1 MKLCNKCNKT
11 WPDEFNLC
19 PVCGGELVVEQPQ
32 PSDTISMGDG
42 NAINGGINFSKDFS
56 RKDDHSVT
64 NSNNT
69 SDCYNTTNS
78 NNHTTNFSSKH
89 IYNGNYTKIEREK
102 TAEEILIER
111 KQNFRKCCKKVL
123 DDGLLTREDRIW
135 LEEQRSYYGLSA
147 EIADH
152 ILNEVSSTHQR
163 SVMSMGTVQR
173 IQFNNFKRAVEGNC
187 IENVK
192 KYLPQIGVIA
202 EKFQEEELQFLY
214 HLALAALYPQECVD
228 KYINRQEDK
237 YWLTFWVYVALH
249 KLGDVSNAENALI
262 DLGKWQGLMPDE
274 NIVILGAFGALMEN
288 DKFTADELFNH
299 AISGECSPLLN
310 NLAEVMSAIINYNPN
325 DAEIITT
332 LSKHRFYVK
341 HFLEEVFETEKKAL
355 KQKEEAERKAKEEAE
370 RKAREEAERKARE
383 EAERKAKEE
392 AARKAREEAAR
403 KAQEEAELK
412 AREEAERKAREEAER
427 QAREEAERKARE
439 EAERKAHEE
448 AERKAREEAE
458 RKAREEAERKARK
471 EAARKAQ
478 EEAWRRAREEAERKA
493 REKTERK
500 ARREAERVAR
510 EKAEEEMK
518 RRASED
524 AERKIREE
532 VERKAR
538 EEAERKAREEAKRK
552 AEEEAKAQLRFCK
565 KCGKQVAIGVS
576 FCKHCGANLVSNASA
591 SAPKPTISRIC
602 PKCNTSQSVGA
613 SFCKKCGYKL

>member
-1 MKLCNKCNKT
+1 MKHCTNKECNKT

-19 PVCGGELVVEQPQ
+19 PVCGGELVVEQTQ

-69 SDCYNTTNS
+69 SDSHNTTNS
-78 NNHTTNFSSKH
+78 HNQTTNFSSKH

-135 LEEQRSYYGLSA
+135 LEEQRSHYGLSA

-214 HLALAALYPQECVD
+214 HLALAALYPQECVE

-249 KLGDVSNAENALI
+249 KLGDISNAENALI

-310 NLAEVMSAIINYNPN
+310 NLAEVMSAIINYDPN

-341 HFLEEVFETEKKAL
+341 HFLEEVFETEKNEL
-355 KQKEEAERKAKEEAE
+355 KQKEEAARKAKEEAE

-383 EAERKAKEE
+383 EAERKA
-392 AARKAREEAAR
+392 R
-403 KAQEEAELK
+403 
-412 AREEAERKAREEAER
+412 
-427 QAREEAERKARE
+427 
-439 EAERKAHEE
+439 EE

-458 RKAREEAERKARK
+458 RKAREEAERKAREEAERKAREEAERKAREEAERIARK

-478 EEAWRRAREEAERKA
+478 EEAWHRAREEAERKSREKAERKA
-493 REKTERK
+493 REEAERK

-518 RRASED
+518 RRAAED

-576 FCKHCGANLVSNASA
+576 FCKHCGAKLLPNASA
-591 SAPKPTISRIC
+591 SAQKPTISRIC

>member
-173 IQFNNFKRAVEGNC
+173 IQFNNFKRAVEGNGV
-187 IENVK
+187 ENVK
-192 KYLPQIGVIA
+192 KYLPQIEVIA

-214 HLALAALYPQECVD
+214 HLALAALYPQECVE

-249 KLGDVSNAENALI
+249 KLGDISNAENALI

-325 DAEIITT
+325 DAEVITT

-341 HFLEEVFETEKKAL
+341 HFLEEVFETEKNEL
-355 KQKEEAERKAKEEAE
+355 KQ
-370 RKAREEAERKARE
+370 
-383 EAERKAKEE
+383 KEE
-392 AARKAREEAAR
+392 AARKAR
-403 KAQEEAELK
+403 
-412 AREEAERKAREEAER
+412 
-427 QAREEAERKARE
+427 
-439 EAERKAHEE
+439 EE

-458 RKAREEAERKARK
+458 RKAREEAERKARE
-471 EAARKAQ
+471 EAARKA
-478 EEAWRRAREEAERKA
+478 REEA
-493 REKTERK
+493 
-500 ARREAERVAR
+500 
-510 EKAEEEMK
+510 
-518 RRASED
+518 
-524 AERKIREE
+524 
-532 VERKAR
+532 ERKAR
-538 EEAERKAREEAKRK
+538 EEAERKAREEAARKAREEAARKAREEAERKAKEEAARKAKEEAERKANEEAERKAREEDERKAQEARRKAEKLAEEQAREWARQKAEKEAKRK
-552 AEEEAKAQLRFCK
+552 AEEEAKTQLRFCK

-576 FCKHCGANLVSNASA
+576 FCKHCGAKLFPNASA
-591 SAPKPTISRIC
+591 SAQKPTISRIC

>member
-1 MKLCNKCNKT
+1 MKHCTNKECNKT
-11 WPDEFNLC
+11 WPDDFNLC

-42 NAINGGINFSKDFS
+42 NAINGGINISKDFS

-187 IENVK
+187 VENVK

-249 KLGDVSNAENALI
+249 KLGDISNAENALI

-274 NIVILGAFGALMEN
+274 NIVILGAIGALMEN
-288 DKFTADELFNH
+288 DKFTADELFSH

-341 HFLEEVFETEKKAL
+341 HFLEEVYENEKNIL
-355 KQKEEAERKAKEEAE
+355 KQKEEAE

-383 EAERKAKEE
+383 EAERK
-392 AARKAREEAAR
+392 
-403 KAQEEAELK
+403 
-412 AREEAERKAREEAER
+412 
-427 QAREEAERKARE
+427 AREEAERKARE

-500 ARREAERVAR
+500 AREEAERKARREAERVAR

-518 RRASED
+518 RRAAED

-532 VERKAR
+532 IERKAR

-552 AEEEAKAQLRFCK
+552 AEEAKVQLRFCK

-576 FCKHCGANLVSNASA
+576 FCKHCGANLVSNTSA

>member
-1 MKLCNKCNKT
+1 MKHCTNKECNKT

-19 PVCGGELVVEQPQ
+19 PVCGGELVVEQTQ

-69 SDCYNTTNS
+69 SDSHNTTNS
-78 NNHTTNFSSKH
+78 HNQTTNFSSKH

-135 LEEQRSYYGLSA
+135 LEEQRSHYGLSA

-214 HLALAALYPQECVD
+214 HLALAALYPQECVE

-249 KLGDVSNAENALI
+249 KLGDISNAENALI

-310 NLAEVMSAIINYNPN
+310 NLAEVMSAIINYDPN

-341 HFLEEVFETEKKAL
+341 HFLEEVFETEKNEL
-355 KQKEEAERKAKEEAE
+355 KQKEEAARKAKEEAE

-383 EAERKAKEE
+383 EAERKA
-392 AARKAREEAAR
+392 R
-403 KAQEEAELK
+403 
-412 AREEAERKAREEAER
+412 
-427 QAREEAERKARE
+427 
-439 EAERKAHEE
+439 EE

-458 RKAREEAERKARK
+458 RKAREEAERKAREEAERKAREEAERKAREEAERKAREEAERKAREEAERIARK

-478 EEAWRRAREEAERKA
+478 EEAWHRAREEAERKSREKAERKA
-493 REKTERK
+493 REEAERK

-518 RRASED
+518 RRAAED

-576 FCKHCGANLVSNASA
+576 FCKHCGAKLLPNASA
-591 SAPKPTISRIC
+591 SAQKPTISRIC

>member
-1 MKLCNKCNKT
+1 MKHCTNKECNKT

-19 PVCGGELVVEQPQ
+19 PVCGGELVVEQTQ

-135 LEEQRSYYGLSA
+135 LEEQRSHYGLSA

-214 HLALAALYPQECVD
+214 HLALAALYPQECVE

-249 KLGDVSNAENALI
+249 KLGDISNAENALI

-310 NLAEVMSAIINYNPN
+310 NLAEVMSAIINYDPN

-341 HFLEEVFETEKKAL
+341 HFLEEVFETEKNEL
-355 KQKEEAERKAKEEAE
+355 KQKEEAARKAKEEAE

-383 EAERKAKEE
+383 EAERKA
-392 AARKAREEAAR
+392 R
-403 KAQEEAELK
+403 
-412 AREEAERKAREEAER
+412 
-427 QAREEAERKARE
+427 
-439 EAERKAHEE
+439 EE

-458 RKAREEAERKARK
+458 RKAREEAERKAREEAERKAREEAERKAREEAERIARK

-478 EEAWRRAREEAERKA
+478 EEAWHRAREEAERKSREKAERKA
-493 REKTERK
+493 REEAERK

-518 RRASED
+518 RRAAED

-576 FCKHCGANLVSNASA
+576 FCKHCGAKLLPNASA
-591 SAPKPTISRIC
+591 SAQKPTISRIC

>member
-173 IQFNNFKRAVEGNC
+173 IQFNNFKRAVEGNGV
-187 IENVK
+187 ENVK
-192 KYLPQIGVIA
+192 KYLPQIEVIA

-214 HLALAALYPQECVD
+214 HLALAALYPQECVE

-249 KLGDVSNAENALI
+249 KLGDISNAENALI

-325 DAEIITT
+325 DADIIAT

-341 HFLEEVFETEKKAL
+341 HFLEEIFETEKNEL
-355 KQKEEAERKAKEEAE
+355 KQKEAERKAKEEAERKAREEAARKAKEEAE
-370 RKAREEAERKARE
+370 RKAREEAERKA
-383 EAERKAKEE
+383 
-392 AARKAREEAAR
+392 
-403 KAQEEAELK
+403 QEEA
-412 AREEAERKAREEAER
+412 RRKAEKLAEE
-427 QAREEAERKARE
+427 QAREWAR
-439 EAERKAHEE
+439 
-448 AERKAREEAE
+448 
-458 RKAREEAERKARK
+458 
-471 EAARKAQ
+471 Q
-478 EEAWRRAREEAERKA
+478 
-493 REKTERK
+493 
-500 ARREAERVAR
+500 
-510 EKAEEEMK
+510 
-518 RRASED
+518 
-524 AERKIREE
+524 
-532 VERKAR
+532 
-538 EEAERKAREEAKRK
+538 K

-576 FCKHCGANLVSNASA
+576 FCKHCGAKLLPNASA
-591 SAPKPTISRIC
+591 SAQKPTISRIC

>member
-19 PVCGGELVVEQPQ
+19 PVCGGELVVEQTQ

-69 SDCYNTTNS
+69 SDSHNTTNS
-78 NNHTTNFSSKH
+78 HNQTTNFSSKH

-135 LEEQRSYYGLSA
+135 LEEQRSHYGLSA

-214 HLALAALYPQECVD
+214 HLALAALYPQECVE

-249 KLGDVSNAENALI
+249 KLGDISNAENALI

-288 DKFTADELFNH
+288 DKLTADELFNH

-310 NLAEVMSAIINYNPN
+310 NLAEVMSAIINYDPN

-341 HFLEEVFETEKKAL
+341 HFLEEVFETEKNEL
-355 KQKEEAERKAKEEAE
+355 KQKEEAARKAKEEAE

-383 EAERKAKEE
+383 EAERKA
-392 AARKAREEAAR
+392 R
-403 KAQEEAELK
+403 
-412 AREEAERKAREEAER
+412 
-427 QAREEAERKARE
+427 
-439 EAERKAHEE
+439 EE

-458 RKAREEAERKARK
+458 RKAREEAERKAREEAERKAREEAERKAREEAERKAREEAERKAREEAERKAREEAERIARK

-478 EEAWRRAREEAERKA
+478 EEAWHRAREEAERKSREKAERKA
-493 REKTERK
+493 REEAERK

-518 RRASED
+518 RRAAED

-576 FCKHCGANLVSNASA
+576 FCKHCGAKLLPNASA
-591 SAPKPTISRIC
+591 SAQKPTISRIC

>member
-403 KAQEEAELK
+403 KAKEEAELK

-458 RKAREEAERKARK
+458 RKARK

-493 REKTERK
+493 REKTERKAREEAERK

>member
-1 MKLCNKCNKT
+1 MKLCNQCNKT
-11 WPDEFNLC
+11 WPDEYNIC
-19 PVCGGELVVEQPQ
+19 PVCRGELVVEQPQ

-123 DDGLLTREDRIW
+123 DDGPLTREDRIW
-135 LEEQRSYYGLSA
+135 LEEQRHLYGLDKESA
-147 EIADH
+147 DY
-152 ILNEVSSTHQR
+152 ILNEESSLQQYSPKKMGQR
-163 SVMSMGTVQR
+163 EF
-173 IQFNNFKRAVEGNC
+173 IKFNNFKHYVQGNMVENIKKELQR
-187 IENVK
+187 IEVLTND
-192 KYLPQIGVIA
+192 YP
-202 EKFQEEELQFLY
+202 EEELQFLY
-214 HLALAALYPQECVD
+214 YLVLAAIYPQECVE

-237 YWLTFWVYVALH
+237 YWLNFWSYVAWQ
-249 KLGDVSNAENALI
+249 KLGDIPNAEHTLV
-262 DLGKWQGLMPDE
+262 DLRKWQGLMPDE
-274 NIVILGAFGALMEN
+274 NIVILGAFGALMEY
-288 DKFTADELFNH
+288 DKFTATELFKL
-299 AISGECSPLLN
+299 AACIKCSPLLN
-310 NLAEVMSAIINYNPN
+310 NLIEVMSAIINYNPN
-325 DAEIITT
+325 DADIITT

-370 RKAREEAERKARE
+370 RKAREEAERKAKE
-383 EAERKAKEE
+383 EAERKT
-392 AARKAREEAAR
+392 
-403 KAQEEAELK
+403 
-412 AREEAERKAREEAER
+412 REEAERKAREEA
-427 QAREEAERKARE
+427 ARKARE
-439 EAERKAHEE
+439 EAERKACEE

-458 RKAREEAERKARK
+458 RKAREEAERKT
-471 EAARKAQ
+471 
-478 EEAWRRAREEAERKA
+478 REEAERKA
-493 REKTERK
+493 RE
-500 ARREAERVAR
+500 EAA
-510 EKAEEEMK
+510 
-518 RRASED
+518 
-524 AERKIREE
+524 
-532 VERKAR
+532 RKAR
-538 EEAERKAREEAKRK
+538 EEAERKAQEEARRKAEKLAEEQAREWARQKAEEEAKRK

-576 FCKHCGANLVSNASA
+576 FCKHCGAKLLPNVSTSVQN
-591 SAPKPTISRIC
+591 PTISRIC

>member
-1 MKLCNKCNKT
+1 MIRSDNIMKLCNQCNKT
-11 WPDEFNLC
+11 WPDDFNLC

-42 NAINGGINFSKDFS
+42 NAINGGISFSKDFS

-64 NSNNT
+64 NTNNT
-69 SDCYNTTNS
+69 SDCNNTTNS
-78 NNHTTNFSSKH
+78 HNHTTNFSSKH

-111 KQNFRKCCKKVL
+111 KKNFRKCCKKVL

-152 ILNEVSSTHQR
+152 ILKAVSSTHQC
-163 SVMSMGTVQR
+163 SVKRMNPVQCAT
-173 IQFNNFKRAVEGNC
+173 FNNFKRSIEGNC
-187 IENVK
+187 VENVK
-192 KYLPQIGVIA
+192 KYLPQIEVIA

-214 HLALAALYPQECVD
+214 HLALAALYPQECVE

-249 KLGDVSNAENALI
+249 KLGDIPNAENALI

-325 DAEIITT
+325 DAEVITT

-341 HFLEEVFETEKKAL
+341 HFLEEVFETEKNEL
-355 KQKEEAERKAKEEAE
+355 KQKEEAARKAKEEAE

-383 EAERKAKEE
+383 EAERKAREE
-392 AARKAREEAAR
+392 AARKAR
-403 KAQEEAELK
+403 
-412 AREEAERKAREEAER
+412 
-427 QAREEAERKARE
+427 
-439 EAERKAHEE
+439 EE

-458 RKAREEAERKARK
+458 RKAREEAERKARE
-471 EAARKAQ
+471 EAARKAREAAERKAQ
-478 EEAWRRAREEAERKA
+478 EEARRKAEKLAEEQAREWA
-493 REKTERK
+493 RQ
-500 ARREAERVAR
+500 
-510 EKAEEEMK
+510 KAE
-518 RRASED
+518 
-524 AERKIREE
+524 
-532 VERKAR
+532 
-538 EEAERKAREEAKRK
+538 EEAKRK

-576 FCKHCGANLVSNASA
+576 FCKHCGAKLLPNTSANAQE
-591 SAPKPTISRIC
+591 PTISRIC

>member
-1 MKLCNKCNKT
+1 MKLCNQCNKT
-11 WPDEFNLC
+11 WPNEFNLC
-19 PVCGGELVVEQPQ
+19 PVCGGELVVEQTQ

-56 RKDDHSVT
+56 KKDDHSVS
-64 NSNNT
+64 NSHNT
-69 SDCYNTTNS
+69 SDCHNTTNS
-78 NNHTTNFSSKH
+78 NNRTTNFSSKH

-111 KQNFRKCCKKVL
+111 KLNFRQCCKKVL

-187 IENVK
+187 VENIK
-192 KYLPQIGVIA
+192 KYLPQIEVIA

-249 KLGDVSNAENALI
+249 KLGDISNAENALI

-274 NIVILGAFGALMEN
+274 NIVILGAFGALMDN

-310 NLAEVMSAIINYNPN
+310 NLAEVMSAIINYNPI
-325 DAEIITT
+325 DADVITT

-370 RKAREEAERKARE
+370 RKAREEAERK
-383 EAERKAKEE
+383 
-392 AARKAREEAAR
+392 
-403 KAQEEAELK
+403 
-412 AREEAERKAREEAER
+412 
-427 QAREEAERKARE
+427 AREEAERKARE

-500 ARREAERVAR
+500 AREEAERKARREAERVAR

-538 EEAERKAREEAKRK
+538 EEAEHKAREEAKRK

>member
-173 IQFNNFKRAVEGNC
+173 IQFNNFKRAVEGNGV
-187 IENVK
+187 ENVK
-192 KYLPQIGVIA
+192 KYLPQIEVIA

-214 HLALAALYPQECVD
+214 HLALAALYPQECVE

-249 KLGDVSNAENALI
+249 KLGDISNAENALI

-325 DAEIITT
+325 DAEVITT

-341 HFLEEVFETEKKAL
+341 HFLEEVFETEKNEL
-355 KQKEEAERKAKEEAE
+355 KQ
-370 RKAREEAERKARE
+370 
-383 EAERKAKEE
+383 KEE
-392 AARKAREEAAR
+392 AARKAR
-403 KAQEEAELK
+403 
-412 AREEAERKAREEAER
+412 
-427 QAREEAERKARE
+427 
-439 EAERKAHEE
+439 EE

-458 RKAREEAERKARK
+458 RKAREEAERKARE
-471 EAARKAQ
+471 EAARKA
-478 EEAWRRAREEAERKA
+478 REEA
-493 REKTERK
+493 
-500 ARREAERVAR
+500 
-510 EKAEEEMK
+510 
-518 RRASED
+518 
-524 AERKIREE
+524 
-532 VERKAR
+532 ERKAR
-538 EEAERKAREEAKRK
+538 EEAERKAREEAARKAREEAARKAREEAERKAKEEAARKAKEEAERKANEEAERKAREEDERKAQEARRKAEKLAEEQAREWARQKAEEEAKRK
-552 AEEEAKAQLRFCK
+552 AEEEAKTQLRFCK

-576 FCKHCGANLVSNASA
+576 FCKHCGAKLFPNASA
-591 SAPKPTISRIC
+591 SAQKPTISRIC

>member
-1 MKLCNKCNKT
+1 MKLCNQCNKS
-11 WPDEFNLC
+11 WPNEFNLC
-19 PVCGGELVVEQPQ
+19 PVCGGELVLEQPQ

-56 RKDDHSVT
+56 RKDDHSTT

-69 SDCYNTTNS
+69 SDCHNITNS
-78 NNHTTNFSSKH
+78 HNKTTNFSSKH

-111 KQNFRKCCKKVL
+111 KQNFRESCKKVL

-187 IENVK
+187 VENVK
-192 KYLPQIGVIA
+192 KYLPQIEVIA

-214 HLALAALYPQECVD
+214 HLALAALYPQECVE

-249 KLGDVSNAENALI
+249 KLGDISNAENALI

-325 DAEIITT
+325 DADIIAT

-341 HFLEEVFETEKKAL
+341 HFLEEIFETEKNEL
-355 KQKEEAERKAKEEAE
+355 KQ
-370 RKAREEAERKARE
+370 
-383 EAERKAKEE
+383 KEE
-392 AARKAREEAAR
+392 AARKAR
-403 KAQEEAELK
+403 
-412 AREEAERKAREEAER
+412 
-427 QAREEAERKARE
+427 
-439 EAERKAHEE
+439 EE

-458 RKAREEAERKARK
+458 RKAREEAERKAR
-471 EAARKAQ
+471 
-478 EEAWRRAREEAERKA
+478 EEA
-493 REKTERK
+493 
-500 ARREAERVAR
+500 
-510 EKAEEEMK
+510 
-518 RRASED
+518 
-524 AERKIREE
+524 
-532 VERKAR
+532 ERKAR
-538 EEAERKAREEAKRK
+538 EEAERKAREEAARKAREEAERNAQEEARRKAEKLAEEQAREWARQKAEEEAKRK

-565 KCGKQVAIGVS
+565 KCGKQVAIEVS
-576 FCKHCGANLVSNASA
+576 FCKHCGAKLLPNASA
-591 SAPKPTISRIC
+591 SAQKPTISRIC

>member
-19 PVCGGELVVEQPQ
+19 PVCGGELIVEQPQ

-69 SDCYNTTNS
+69 SDSHNTTNS
-78 NNHTTNFSSKH
+78 HNQTTNFSSKH

-135 LEEQRSYYGLSA
+135 LEEQRSHYGLSA

-214 HLALAALYPQECVD
+214 HLALAALYPQECVE

-249 KLGDVSNAENALI
+249 KLGDISNAENALI

-310 NLAEVMSAIINYNPN
+310 NLAEVMSAIINYDPN

-341 HFLEEVFETEKKAL
+341 HFLEEVFETEKNEL
-355 KQKEEAERKAKEEAE
+355 KQKEEAARKAKEEAE

-383 EAERKAKEE
+383 EAERKA
-392 AARKAREEAAR
+392 REET
-403 KAQEEAELK
+403 
-412 AREEAERKAREEAER
+412 ERKAR
-427 QAREEAERKARE
+427 
-439 EAERKAHEE
+439 EE

-458 RKAREEAERKARK
+458 RKAREEAERKAREEAERIARK

-478 EEAWRRAREEAERKA
+478 EEAWHRAREEAERKSREKAERKA
-493 REKTERK
+493 REEAERK

-518 RRASED
+518 RRAAED

>member
-1 MKLCNKCNKT
+1 MKHCTNKECNKT
-11 WPDEFNLC
+11 WPDDFNLC

-42 NAINGGINFSKDFS
+42 NAINGGINISKDFS

-187 IENVK
+187 VENVK

-249 KLGDVSNAENALI
+249 KLGDISNAENALI

-288 DKFTADELFNH
+288 DKFTADELFSH

-341 HFLEEVFETEKKAL
+341 HFLEEVYENEKNIL
-355 KQKEEAERKAKEEAE
+355 KQKEEAE

-383 EAERKAKEE
+383 EAERKA
-392 AARKAREEAAR
+392 
-403 KAQEEAELK
+403 
-412 AREEAERKAREEAER
+412 REEAEC

-493 REKTERK
+493 REKTERKAREEAERK

>member
-1 MKLCNKCNKT
+1 MKLCYQCNKT

-42 NAINGGINFSKDFS
+42 NAINGGVIFSKDFS

-102 TAEEILIER
+102 TAEEILMER
-111 KQNFRKCCKKVL
+111 KLNFRDCCKKVL
-123 DDGLLTREDRIW
+123 DDGLLTREDRMW

-152 ILNEVSSTHQR
+152 ILNEVSSTYQR

-187 IENVK
+187 VDNVK
-192 KYLPQIGVIA
+192 KYLPQIEVIA
-202 EKFQEEELQFLY
+202 EKFQEEELQFLF
-214 HLALAALYPQECVD
+214 HLALAALYPQECVE

-249 KLGDVSNAENALI
+249 KLGDIPNAENALI

-274 NIVILGAFGALMEN
+274 NIVILGAIGALMEN

-325 DAEIITT
+325 DADIVTT

-341 HFLEEVFETEKKAL
+341 HFLEEVFETEKNALRQQEEAARKAR
-355 KQKEEAERKAKEEAE
+355 EEAERKAREETE

-383 EAERKAKEE
+383 EA
-392 AARKAREEAAR
+392 ARKAREEAAR
-403 KAQEEAELK
+403 KA
-412 AREEAERKAREEAER
+412 
-427 QAREEAERKARE
+427 
-439 EAERKAHEE
+439 
-448 AERKAREEAE
+448 
-458 RKAREEAERKARK
+458 K
-471 EAARKAQ
+471 EAAERKAQ
-478 EEAWRRAREEAERKA
+478 EEARRKAEKLAEEQAREWARK
-493 REKTERK
+493 
-500 ARREAERVAR
+500 
-510 EKAEEEMK
+510 KAEEE
-518 RRASED
+518 
-524 AERKIREE
+524 
-532 VERKAR
+532 V
-538 EEAERKAREEAKRK
+538 KRK

-576 FCKHCGANLVSNASA
+576 FCKHCGAKLMPNASA
-591 SAPKPTISRIC
+591 STQKPTINRIC

-613 SFCKKCGYKL
+613 AFCKKCGYKL

>member
-1 MKLCNKCNKT
+1 MRHCTNKECNKT

-19 PVCGGELVVEQPQ
+19 PLCGCELVVEQPQ

-42 NAINGGINFSKDFS
+42 NAINGGITISKDFS

-64 NSNNT
+64 NSHNT
-69 SDCYNTTNS
+69 SDSHNTTNS
-78 NNHTTNFSSKH
+78 HNSTTNFSSKH

-111 KQNFRKCCKKVL
+111 KQNFRECCKKVL

-173 IQFNNFKRAVEGNC
+173 IQFNNFKRAVEGNSV
-187 IENVK
+187 ENVK

-249 KLGDVSNAENALI
+249 KLGDISNAENALI

-288 DKFTADELFNH
+288 DKFTADELFSH

-332 LSKHRFYVK
+332 LSKLRFYVK
-341 HFLEEVFETEKKAL
+341 HFLEEVYENEKNIL
-355 KQKEEAERKAKEEAE
+355 KQKEEAE
-370 RKAREEAERKARE
+370 RKAREEAARKARE
-383 EAERKAKEE
+383 EAERKARDE
-392 AARKAREEAAR
+392 AARKAR
-403 KAQEEAELK
+403 
-412 AREEAERKAREEAER
+412 
-427 QAREEAERKARE
+427 
-439 EAERKAHEE
+439 EE

-458 RKAREEAERKARK
+458 RKAREEAERKARE
-471 EAARKAQ
+471 EAARKAR
-478 EEAWRRAREEAERKA
+478 EEAARKAREEA
-493 REKTERK
+493 
-500 ARREAERVAR
+500 
-510 EKAEEEMK
+510 
-518 RRASED
+518 
-524 AERKIREE
+524 
-532 VERKAR
+532 ERKAR
-538 EEAERKAREEAKRK
+538 EEAERKAREEA
-552 AEEEAKAQLRFCK
+552 ECK
-565 KCGKQVAIGVS
+565 VNRWCNRCGRPVAVGAN
-576 FCKHCGANLVSNASA
+576 FCKHCGAQLLPYAQVNTSK
-591 SAPKPTISRIC
+591 PKVARIC
-602 PKCNTSQSVGA
+602 PKCNTSQSIGA

>member
-1 MKLCNKCNKT
+1 MKVCNQCNKS
-11 WPDEFNLC
+11 WPVEFNLC
-19 PVCGGELVVEQPQ
+19 PVCGSELRLDKPEAVD
-32 PSDTISMGDG
+32 SISMGDG
-42 NAINGGINFSKDFS
+42 NAISGGINISKDFS

-78 NNHTTNFSSKH
+78 NNHTTNFSSRH

-111 KQNFRKCCKKVL
+111 KQNFRNCCKKVL
-123 DDGLLTREDRIW
+123 DDGILTREDRMW

-187 IENVK
+187 VDNVK
-192 KYLPQIGVIA
+192 KYLPQIEVIA

-214 HLALAALYPQECVD
+214 HLALAALYPKECVD

-237 YWLTFWVYVALH
+237 YWLTFWVYVAVH
-249 KLGDVSNAENALI
+249 KLGDISNAENALI

-325 DAEIITT
+325 DADVITT

-341 HFLEEVFETEKKAL
+341 HFLEEVFETEKNAL
-355 KQKEEAERKAKEEAE
+355 KQKEEAE

-383 EAERKAKEE
+383 EA
-392 AARKAREEAAR
+392 ARK
-403 KAQEEAELK
+403 
-412 AREEAERKAREEAER
+412 
-427 QAREEAERKARE
+427 
-439 EAERKAHEE
+439 
-448 AERKAREEAE
+448 
-458 RKAREEAERKARK
+458 
-471 EAARKAQ
+471 
-478 EEAWRRAREEAERKA
+478 
-493 REKTERK
+493 
-500 ARREAERVAR
+500 
-510 EKAEEEMK
+510 KAEEEM
-518 RRASED
+518 R
-524 AERKIREE
+524 RKIEEEKKRKEREE
-532 VERKAR
+532 EERRRKER
-538 EEAERKAREEAKRK
+538 EEQRKKEEAERVRKEREERAHRK
-552 AEEEAKAQLRFCK
+552 AAEEEMRRKIEEERKRKEKEEADKRIQESHIKIEETRQAINEINKKNDKRYCYKCGKEVPSWSTFCKYCGAKVPISSLISPCVSKICPKCNIKLELSAKFCK
-565 KCGKQVAIGVS
+565 KCG
-576 FCKHCGANLVSNASA
+576 CK
-591 SAPKPTISRIC
+591 
-602 PKCNTSQSVGA
+602 
-613 SFCKKCGYKL
+613 F